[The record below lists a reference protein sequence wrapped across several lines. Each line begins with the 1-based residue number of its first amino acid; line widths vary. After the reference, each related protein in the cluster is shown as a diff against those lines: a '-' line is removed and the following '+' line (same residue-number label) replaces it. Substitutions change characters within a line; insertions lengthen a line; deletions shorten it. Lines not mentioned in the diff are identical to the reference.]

1 MKFYHG
7 TSKEN
12 WNKILNEGILW
23 GYNIHK
29 NSDGTEYMGYR
40 YTYLTPCIEI
50 ADKFGNVVLEVEY
63 NPVGVN
69 GQGVDN
75 YCFEHEIPEEERKNG
90 AICWQFSVFI
100 PIDLKN
106 VKRLNWFSVRWQKF
120 LKHLHKL
127 NTKLHGKHWLYT
139 VLANRFNVCTTF
151 CS

>member
-12 WNKILNEGILW
+12 WIKILNEGVLW
-23 GYNIHK
+23 GYNMYK

-50 ADKFGNVVLEVEY
+50 ACKYGNVVLEIEY
-63 NPVGVN
+63 EPVGVN
-69 GQGVDN
+69 GQAIDN
-75 YCFEHEIPEEERKNG
+75 YCFEHEIPEEERKKG

-106 VKRLNWFSVRWQKF
+106 VKRFY
-120 LKHLHKL
+120 KL
-127 NTKLHGKHWLYT
+127 
-139 VLANRFNVCTTF
+139 
-151 CS
+151 